1 MSLPMPGYGGN
12 WAPTAAAMG
21 VWPQPTLT
29 RTVGLTFLPVYT
41 ARPASSSAP
50 LLGGISPWPRPL
62 TWPTTHGARAF
73 PVMIEQ
79 STSLGPFWVRT
90 VSPPV
95 LVVPAGDHLVFAD
108 SLLAP

>member
-1 MSLPMPGYGGN
+1 
-12 WAPTAAAMG
+12 
-21 VWPQPTLT
+21 
-29 RTVGLTFLPVYT
+29 
-41 ARPASSSAP
+41 
-50 LLGGISPWPRPL
+50 
-62 TWPTTHGARAF
+62 
-73 PVMIEQ
+73 MIEQ